1 MHTGLYSREQRVL
14 AVDLQTA
21 LPLPGVGVPGF
32 RSVDAGKRLSAKQN
46 LNSQQ
51 RPEAQREIVSYPD
64 VLGAV
69 LSQKAAILY
78 EVNDAAAGM
87 SR

>member
-1 MHTGLYSREQRVL
+1 MQERDCR
-14 AVDLQTA
+14 A
-21 LPLPGVGVPGF
+21 
-32 RSVDAGKRLSAKQN
+32 AKQN